1 MANFS
6 KKKKED
12 KFGKNFSD
20 VHTGTTVDLLK
31 KRAEMAPEIVKKAEE
46 LFEHYDGGGLVI
58 VMQDYDENNNAT
70 GARMMVSGVDSVEG
84 LVSLA
89 EATHKASEEIIE
101 NIQQSGNPMAMMEA
115 IMAMLKRKGHN
126 HEDQ

>member
-1 MANFS
+1 MQIFGSNKDNKPKGTRNVDTHYGNFEEYQ
-6 KKKKED
+6 KMKAKELP
-12 KFGKNFSD
+12 K
-20 VHTGTTVDLLK
+20 
-31 KRAEMAPEIVKKAEE
+31 IQKAIQE
-46 LFEHYDGGGLVI
+46 LFEDYDGGGVAI
-58 VMQDYDENNNAT
+58 VMNTYDENNNAT

-126 HEDQ
+126 HED